1 MSKIKIGY
9 KDKVYE
15 YELKAIWV
23 DTDTHEKLKQKSKD
37 DGVSLKTFVKDLTDK
52 L

>member
-15 YELKAIWV
+15 YELKSIWV
-23 DTDTHEKLKQKSKD
+23 DIDTHEKLKQKSKD
-37 DGVSLKTFVKDLTDK
+37 DGVSLKTFIKGLIDNL
-52 L
+52 